1 MNLVMKKISVIVIR
15 ACLLLA
21 CAACQGE
28 PGTAEPSS
36 DGSAVEP
43 VLQEASSEPTQ
54 TRPTSTETVSQSAAP
69 SVRAPDSTPTQGTAQ
84 AVTLL
89 SAKQA
94 QAVDCVVYRAN
105 VSMTPDK
112 QAGKTHEL
120 KTREE
125 MNPVLAAVQQ
135 KVWTPTGE
143 SWEVK
148 MNPSLPLYTLLLQV
162 NGNTQLELGLCGD
175 LERAGYVAVKKD
187 GKMTCYEVPVA
198 AYRQLV
204 KAYTFV

>member
-1 MNLVMKKISVIVIR
+1 MRLSF
-15 ACLLLA
+15 AGLCGL
-21 CAACQGE
+21 
-28 PGTAEPSS
+28 PGRTGNGGASS

-125 MNPVLAAVQQ
+125 MNP
-135 KVWTPTGE
+135 
-143 SWEVK
+143 
-148 MNPSLPLYTLLLQV
+148 SLRQYSRRY
-162 NGNTQLELGLCGD
+162 GRRRG
-175 LERAGYVAVKKD
+175 RAGRLK
-187 GKMTCYEVPVA
+187 
-198 AYRQLV
+198 
-204 KAYTFV
+204 

>member
-1 MNLVMKKISVIVIR
+1 M
-15 ACLLLA
+15 
-21 CAACQGE
+21 
-28 PGTAEPSS
+28 
-36 DGSAVEP
+36 
-43 VLQEASSEPTQ
+43 
-54 TRPTSTETVSQSAAP
+54 
-69 SVRAPDSTPTQGTAQ
+69 RAPDSTPTQGTAQ

-187 GKMTCYEVPVA
+187 GKMTCYEVPGSSLPA
-198 AYRQLV
+198 ACKSLHVCLIRHDHAKNNRDGKRSRRMDALFH
-204 KAYTFV
+204 AAASFEP

>member
-1 MNLVMKKISVIVIR
+1 MNLVMKKISVIVIC

-105 VSMTPDK
+105 VSMTP
-112 QAGKTHEL
+112 
-120 KTREE
+120 
-125 MNPVLAAVQQ
+125 
-135 KVWTPTGE
+135 VWTPTGE